1 MSIPTPTPRPEYP
14 RPRLIRDTTWLN
26 LNGIWEFE
34 KDAVNSGFGRN
45 LQNVAPYSQSILVPF
60 CPESK
65 LSGIEDTDFMLAVWY
80 RRSFTLP
87 AFDGKRILLHFGAVD
102 YQSTV
107 WVNGQIVGE
116 HRGGY
121 TPFTFD
127 ITSAAKEGEN
137 VIVLHAEDDT
147 RSDYIP
153 SGKQSEQPYN
163 YGCMYTRSTGIWQ
176 TVWVEI
182 VPRTYVVNTKLTP
195 DVDNRTLHCQI
206 KLAGGANRLPLKAT
220 VVRDGVDLFS
230 KTVVCN
236 ATSALFDMTFPE
248 DVEMLL
254 WDVGQPNLYDLRIEV
269 GDDSVLAYFGMRKVT
284 LTETH
289 LEINDRPVFM
299 RLVLDQ
305 GYYPDGI
312 YTAPTDDDL
321 RRDIELAMSV
331 GFNGARL
338 HMKIFEPRLI
348 YWADKLGYILW
359 GEFENWGLNDSRENA
374 FLATQPEFLAEMERD
389 YNSPAIIGWCPFNE
403 TSAERNYDVFRAM
416 YNDIHAIDPVRPVI
430 DSSGWMHVITDI
442 YDVHDYEQNP
452 AIFRRRYV
460 DELCAGKVFV
470 NFPEHG
476 EVYEG
481 QPYFVSEFGGTFWDI
496 DAVTAVHKTSD
507 GLVYRNSGVAIEDG
521 NDSRNAWGYGKSPE
535 DMKEFYDR
543 FEGLVTALLD
553 SPRVCG
559 YCYTQLTDVFQ
570 EKNGLFAF
578 DRRSKFDPA
587 ILHEIQTRKAAI
599 EK

>member
-1 MSIPTPTPRPEYP
+1 MNTPRPEYP
-14 RPRLIRDTTWLN
+14 RPRLVREGNWIN
-26 LNGIWEFE
+26 LNGTWEFE
-34 KDAVNSGFGRN
+34 KDALNSGRDRGM
-45 LQNVAPYSQSILVPF
+45 QDIAPYSQSITVPF

-80 RRSFTLP
+80 RRAFTLP
-87 AFDGKRILLHFGAVD
+87 SFTGKRVILHFGAVD
-102 YQSTV
+102 YKATV
-107 WVNGQIVGE
+107 WVNGTVVGE

-121 TPFTFD
+121 TPFSFD
-127 ITSAAKEGEN
+127 ITDKVHAGEN
-137 VIVLHAEDDT
+137 TVVLHAEDDT

-153 SGKQSEQPYN
+153 SGKQSERHYN

-176 TVWVEI
+176 TVWVEL
-182 VPRTYVVNTKLTP
+182 VPETYIVNTKLTP

-206 KLAGGANRLPLKAT
+206 KLAGKANRMPMKAT
-220 VVRDGVDLFS
+220 VCKDGVELFS
-230 KTVVCN
+230 KTVICG
-236 ATSALFDMTFPE
+236 ATSALFDMVFPA
-248 DVEMLL
+248 DTEMAL
-254 WDVGQPNLYDLRIEV
+254 WNPGKGELYDLRLEL
-269 GDDSVLAYFGMRKVT
+269 GEDKVLAYFGMRKVA
-284 LTETH
+284 LTDNC
-289 LEINDRPVFM
+289 LEINDKPVFM

-305 GYYPDGI
+305 GYYEDGI
-312 YTAPTDDDL
+312 YTAPSDEAL
-321 RRDIELAMSV
+321 RRDIELSMAV

-348 YWADKLGYILW
+348 YHADRMGYLLW

-416 YNDIHAIDPVRPVI
+416 YNDIHAFDPIRPVI

-452 AIFRRRYV
+452 EIFRRRYV
-460 DELCAGKVFV
+460 DELCAGKAHV
-470 NFPEHG
+470 NFPQYG

-496 DAVTAVHKTSD
+496 DAC
-507 GLVYRNSGVAIEDG
+507 IEEG
-521 NDSRNAWGYGKSPE
+521 NDNRNAWGYGKSPE
-535 DMKEFYDR
+535 DMEELYER

-578 DRRSKFDPA
+578 DRRPKLDA
-587 ILHEIQTRKAAI
+587 ARLREIQTRVAAI
-599 EK
+599 EKGVCAQDTAE